1 MAPFFKIEPIARRHH
16 APVLPHT
23 DRRPGRSIV
32 PLPPEDAR
40 AGQLFRGL
48 LYGVPLGLVMWLFL
62 ALLLWRLT

>member
-1 MAPFFKIEPIARRHH
+1 MAPFKLEAIARRHQP
-16 APVLPHT
+16 ASLPRT
-23 DRRPGRSIV
+23 VRRPVRLIA

-48 LYGVPLGLVMWLFL
+48 LYGVPIGLAMWLFL